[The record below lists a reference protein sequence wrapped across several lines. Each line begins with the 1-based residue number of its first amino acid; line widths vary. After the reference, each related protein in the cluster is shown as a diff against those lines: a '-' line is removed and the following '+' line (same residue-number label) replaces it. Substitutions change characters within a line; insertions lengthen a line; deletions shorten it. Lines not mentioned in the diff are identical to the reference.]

1 MKLIKQDRKTR
12 MKSSETE
19 CSFFEQVNKLQN
31 LYKIKKRER
40 AQIDKINNKMGVITN
55 KLPEIKEKHK
65 EIL

>member
-31 LYKIKKRER
+31 PYRIKKRER

-55 KLPEIKEKHK
+55 ELPEIKEKHK

>member
-1 MKLIKQDRKTR
+1 

-31 LYKIKKRER
+31 PYKIKKRER